1 MSKNNITHLAV
12 GLLAT
17 NCWIY
22 PLGEKEAAVID
33 PGAEEDLIVTTLNKL
48 NLYPRYILLT
58 HGHFDHIAALPEL
71 AAVYTGNAQSAPHF
85 APQSAPQTA
94 PPQIAIHKFDS
105 KYLGAEAYKV
115 HRPNIEAAMGNTSYV
130 DVFLPAGKKEM
141 PQADII
147 LEEGSTIGPFT
158 VLHLPGHTGGSV
170 AFWDKDE
177 GVIFTGDT
185 LFEGAYG
192 RTDLPDGNEQD
203 IYASLRRLFA
213 MDGNIKVYPGHGRT
227 TTIAREAARGML

>member
-1 MSKNNITHLAV
+1 MLKKNITHLTV

-33 PGAEEDLIVTTLNKL
+33 PGAEEELIVSTLNKL
-48 NLYPRYILLT
+48 NLVPRFILLT
-58 HGHFDHIAALPEL
+58 HGHFDHISALPEL
-71 AAVYTGNAQSAPHF
+71 AAAYSGKQQIA
-85 APQSAPQTA
+85 
-94 PPQIAIHKFDS
+94 PQIAIHRLDL
-105 KYLGAEAYKV
+105 KYLGADAYKV
-115 HRPNIEAAMGNTSYV
+115 HRPNIEAAMGDASYV

-147 LEEGSTIGPFT
+147 LEEGSAIGPFT
-158 VLHLPGHTGGSV
+158 VLHLPGHTSGSI

-192 RTDLPDGNEQD
+192 RTDFPDGNEQE
-203 IYASLRRLFA
+203 IFTSLRRLFA
-213 MDGNIKVYPGHGRT
+213 MDGNIKVYPGHGGT
-227 TTIAREAARGML
+227 TTIAREASRGMV

>member
-1 MSKNNITHLAV
+1 MSKKNITHLSV

-33 PGAEEDLIVTTLNKL
+33 PGAEEDLIISTLNKL
-48 NLYPRYILLT
+48 NLNPRYILLT

-71 AAVYTGNAQSAPHF
+71 AAVYSGNSQIA
-85 APQSAPQTA
+85 
-94 PPQIAIHKFDS
+94 PQIAIHRMDS
-105 KYLGAEAYKV
+105 KYLGADAYKV
-115 HRPNIEAAMGNTSYV
+115 HRPNIEAAMGNASYV
-130 DVFLPAGKKEM
+130 DIFLPAGKKEM
-141 PQADII
+141 PPADII

-158 VLHLPGHTGGSV
+158 VLHLPGHTCGSI

-192 RTDLPDGNEQD
+192 RTDFPDGNEQD
-203 IYASLRRLFA
+203 IFTSLRRLFA
-213 MDGNIKVYPGHGRT
+213 IDEKTLVYPGHGRT
-227 TTIAREAARGML
+227 TTIAREASRGML